1 MEYEDKQI
9 EDLLKKEGQ
18 GVQPSHA
25 VAWRILHA
33 LPAKKSKYWILGI
46 LAPALAIF
54 IFVFV
59 QHKEPSEMP
68 QEQEIAQEQAA
79 FDQELADEDNQLF
92 DDLDFFE
99 DESIIDTL

>member
-59 QHKEPSEMP
+59 QHQDPSEQTIAP
-68 QEQEIAQEQAA
+68 EQEEIAQEHAD
-79 FDQELADEDNQLF
+79 FDQELADLDADYF
-92 DDLDFFE
+92 DDIDFF
-99 DESIIDTL
+99 